1 MNRLNEATFRMYEI
15 KKRKKAL
22 YAEEKQAEEEFI
34 AAYEEV
40 LSKTRE
46 GKTMEDLEK
55 DGDV

>member
-15 KKRKKAL
+15 KKKKKAL

-46 GKTMEDLEK
+46 GKTMEDLERRE
-55 DGDV
+55 